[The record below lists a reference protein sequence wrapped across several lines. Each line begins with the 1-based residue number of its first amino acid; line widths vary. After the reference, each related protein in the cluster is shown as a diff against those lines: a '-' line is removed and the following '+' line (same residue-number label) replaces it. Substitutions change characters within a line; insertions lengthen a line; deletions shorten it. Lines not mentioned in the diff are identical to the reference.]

1 MQQPLVTADPESP
14 TTTHQYVE
22 ANLDMRERTLTRTQ
36 DPNVA
41 PRWFRANYDLLK
53 FLNTL

>member
-1 MQQPLVTADPESP
+1 LVTADPESP

-22 ANLDMRERTLTRTQ
+22 ANLDMRERTLARIQ